1 MKITVEISFSFKREL
16 DSAPLTFDLPAGADV
31 LVALHR
37 LTERYP
43 QIESRLFNTNG
54 EVHRHINALINGG
67 NVAFRQGFQ
76 TLLKDDDR
84 LTILPPVGGG

>member
-16 DSAPLTFDLPAGADV
+16 GPAPLIFDLPARADV

-37 LTERYP
+37 LAERYP
-43 QIESRLFNTNG
+43 QIEPRLFNTNG

-67 NVAFRQGFQ
+67 NVSFRQGFQ
-76 TLLKDDDR
+76 TPLKDGDR
-84 LTILPPVGGG
+84 LIILPPVGGG